1 MNAPIQ
7 ASGLKF
13 SSANARGSRYSLG
26 ALAVCSLALGLIFRQ
41 ECVGAYRVWVDSATY
56 NHCFLIIPI
65 SLYMIWQRRGV
76 LALLSPLPDFRALLL
91 IPLLSLGWFGASTI
105 GVLEA
110 QQLIAMTIFQ
120 AMLFGILGWPVYRRL
135 MAPLLYL
142 YFLVPFGE
150 FLVPTLQ
157 DFTARFAVLGLRMLG
172 IPVFSAAL
180 LIAVPAGSFAV

>member
-1 MNAPIQ
+1 V
-7 ASGLKF
+7 
-13 SSANARGSRYSLG
+13 ARWR
-26 ALAVCSLALGLIFRQ
+26 
-41 ECVGAYRVWVDSATY
+41 
-56 NHCFLIIPI
+56 CFLRFLI
-65 SLYMIWQRRGV
+65 SAR
-76 LALLSPLPDFRALLL
+76 SLL
-91 IPLLSLGWFGASTI
+91 IPLLSLAWFGASTI

-120 AMLFGILGWPVYRRL
+120 AVLFGILGWPVYRRL

-172 IPVFSAAL
+172 IPVFSDGILIDVTSRQFCGCRGVRRFAL
-180 LIAVPAGSFAV
+180 PRCGRRLRRILCNGDL